1 MLCSALRPINFQHAN
16 EVLSTNKPKFFLSVF
31 STSELTIKFTQQ
43 TLIHSIDNTSLNVRY
58 KKSINYL
65 PSWWIIS

>member
-1 MLCSALRPINFQHAN
+1 MLCSALRPILFRHTN
-16 EVLSTNKPKFFLSVF
+16 EVLSTNKSKFFFSLSR
-31 STSELTIKFTQQ
+31 TSELTIKFTQQ
-43 TLIHSIDNTSLNVRY
+43 TLIHSIDNTSLNVGY